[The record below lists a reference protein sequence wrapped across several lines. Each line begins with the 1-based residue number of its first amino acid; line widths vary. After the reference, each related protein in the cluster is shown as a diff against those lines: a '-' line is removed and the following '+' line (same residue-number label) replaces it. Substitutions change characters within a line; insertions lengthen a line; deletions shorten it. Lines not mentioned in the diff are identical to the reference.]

1 MGRFR
6 RHMFEDYT
14 GYNETP
20 TNDERYN
27 LAYRRVKR
35 IKGFYSHL
43 IIYILVNI
51 FILIPS
57 TNQGIFGNEEF
68 WRWDNFS
75 TTLFWGIG
83 LAIHAI
89 SVFGRDL
96 FFSVNWEERKIKEY
110 MEKEANQKWE

>member
-1 MGRFR
+1 MGRLR

-75 TTLFWGIG
+75 TTLVWGIG

>member
-1 MGRFR
+1 MGRLR

-43 IIYILVNI
+43 MIYILVNI